1 MMGFRPSRRAM
12 EHEDLQAEITAGVL
26 ASLQS
31 QDAVR
36 PKIQSKKSF
45 LETYLPA
52 ILIGFVLVA
61 SLSSCGILFWKFRKD
76 PSTVSRT
83 PQPNDTYSQF
93 LRLAAQDVKVDALN
107 RRVDVLS
114 KNQWLLGLAFNNN
127 SSVQEKY
134 LKDTNQDASK
144 LVILDEE
151 WRLNRMP
158 ELLNLSDE
166 DKQRIKEHVR

>member
-1 MMGFRPSRRAM
+1 
-12 EHEDLQAEITAGVL
+12 
-26 ASLQS
+26 
-31 QDAVR
+31 
-36 PKIQSKKSF
+36 
-45 LETYLPA
+45 
-52 ILIGFVLVA
+52 
-61 SLSSCGILFWKFRKD
+61 
-76 PSTVSRT
+76 
-83 PQPNDTYSQF
+83 
-93 LRLAAQDVKVDALN
+93 LN